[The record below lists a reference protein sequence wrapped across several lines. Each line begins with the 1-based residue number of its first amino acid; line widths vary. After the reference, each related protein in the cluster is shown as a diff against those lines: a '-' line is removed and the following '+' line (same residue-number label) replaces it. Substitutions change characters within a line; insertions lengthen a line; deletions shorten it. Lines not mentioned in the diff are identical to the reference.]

1 MGEKMGRNPP
11 WRELRPGLS
20 SSARSTPCA
29 PASSLEA
36 PAATQPPCTYLKYHH
51 DHYPRSSSPASSI
64 ISPSPSFWCISFS
77 GDKRVPSLTSIIK
90 LMGSHIFLCSGR
102 LKILVT
108 GLLVWRLPPLAV
120 DLRLPMCHDHNW
132 YHFDHYC
139 NNDDDTCAKA
149 KGWNLSVKNG
159 FDGWS
164 WCWRLWRR
172 RIFIEGDFNL
182 PRGLPPLLCVGP
194 GVSILFLVETTS
206 FCVNTDDS
214 HNNEEQ
220 HGHNFE
226 DPGISVPSSNY
237 HHSWWWR
244 EIWVEF
250 WNTVM
255 QMVVI

>member
-1 MGEKMGRNPP
+1 MATKECHH
-11 WRELRPGLS
+11 WQ
-20 SSARSTPCA
+20 
-29 PASSLEA
+29 ASSN
-36 PAATQPPCTYLKYHH
+36 
-51 DHYPRSSSPASSI
+51 
-64 ISPSPSFWCISFS
+64 WW
-77 GDKRVPSLTSIIK
+77 
-90 LMGSHIFLCSGR
+90 SHIFLCSAR
-102 LKILVT
+102 ITILVT

-164 WCWRLWRR
+164 WCWWLWRR

-214 HNNEEQ
+214 HNMAIILKTVAFLFQVQIIITVDGEEKSAWS
-220 HGHNFE
+220 F
-226 DPGISVPSSNY
+226 GIRWCK
-237 HHSWWWR
+237 WWLFN
-244 EIWVEF
+244 I
-250 WNTVM
+250 NKKK
-255 QMVVI
+255 

>member
-51 DHYPRSSSPASSI
+51 DHYYHHCHQTDGR
-64 ISPSPSFWCISFS
+64 FFY
-77 GDKRVPSLTSIIK
+77 
-90 LMGSHIFLCSGR
+90 LCSAR
-102 LKILVT
+102 ITILVT

-149 KGWNLSVKNG
+149 KGWNLSVKNHDVG
-159 FDGWS
+159 D
-164 WCWRLWRR
+164 CCRR
-172 RIFIEGDFNL
+172 RISL
-182 PRGLPPLLCVGP
+182 KV
-194 GVSILFLVETTS
+194 ILTFQEAFLR
-206 FCVNTDDS
+206 C
-214 HNNEEQ
+214 
-220 HGHNFE
+220 
-226 DPGISVPSSNY
+226 SV
-237 HHSWWWR
+237 WDQ
-244 EIWVEF
+244 E
-250 WNTVM
+250 
-255 QMVVI
+255 